1 MLVTAPAREHDA
13 VHRGMRGPRQAL
25 DLPEGREPNSRGPG
39 RRAVEPVGTGES
51 VDAAH
56 GHGVAAPSDGSLPA
70 GPLVGDQRVNV
81 GALEP
86 LAAVEKGELD
96 DEQRTDALPAETLD
110 ELDLG
115 PGRATRREHVVE
127 HD

>member
-1 MLVTAPAREHDA
+1 MTDERNMLVTAPAREHDA

-25 DLPEGREPNSRGPG
+25 DLPEGREPNSRSPG

-56 GHGVAAPSDGSLPA
+56 GHGVPAPSDGTLPA
-70 GPLVGDQRVNV
+70 VPLVRDQRVNV
-81 GALEP
+81 GALES

-96 DEQRTDALPAETLD
+96 DEQSTDDLPPATLDALN
-110 ELDLG
+110 LG
-115 PGRATRREHVVE
+115 PR
-127 HD
+127 